1 MNGILRPDL
10 VAQILDYILT
20 LYKAEYIGRLEVY
33 QNGTTYMFLIGV
45 PSYMVPTTN
54 FYEATNDEDFLTYI
68 FEELRTRNFM
78 KIDKYKVIRTNID
91 AREE

>member
-1 MNGILRPDL
+1 
-10 VAQILDYILT
+10 
-20 LYKAEYIGRLEVY
+20 
-33 QNGTTYMFLIGV
+33 MFLIGV

>member
-1 MNGILRPDL
+1 M
-10 VAQILDYILT
+10 QILDYILT
-20 LYKAEYIGRLEVY
+20 LYRAEYIGRLEVY
-33 QNGTTYMFLIGV
+33 QDGETYMFLIGV

-54 FYEATNDEDFLTYI
+54 FYEATTDEDFLTYI